1 MEYNKLYNMG
11 VAPIQ
16 YQPVSYTP
24 IEYNPVERDYSSL
37 STVFATNQAKR
48 RELETLKS
56 NIASAISQVE
66 LDSSEDEW
74 KKDYIDDKVKQ
85 INEVASFG
93 DIGGAYNLGIR
104 LGREAATD
112 PALLGRERY
121 NKERQEFVKS
131 IEAKRNADL
140 ISETSYRR
148 ALAQNTYNYEDIKDD
163 NGNIVAGTKWTPAF
177 DPAKDFKP
185 NELLDDLKKYIGV
198 SKTTTGG
205 GGGTTQQYYDKDG
218 KLTTDSSKAVSIAS
232 TTKGGSRTE
241 SLEEVTEQQ
250 WRNAYDAWMQAH
262 DLTDRERLY
271 QVWDNYQWDFAQES
285 LQVEG
290 LKTKLDDSSLSEE
303 ERLEYKK
310 QYDKHKEIAD
320 RLWSNMTDGQ
330 GGLLTRDEFLLSHM
344 SPYFKVMAYRNHTLV
359 TEASNTLVDETT
371 LRNKTIANAI
381 FNGNIQAAELYG
393 SGAPTET
400 YYEFLDDRVKQKVRL
415 SSESDD
421 IVKRI
426 QEAYGK

>member
-74 KKDYIDDKVKQ
+74 KKNYIDDKVKQ

-121 NKERQEFVKS
+121 HKEQQKFIDDIK
-131 IEAKRNADL
+131 AKRNAEL

-205 GGGTTQQYYDKDG
+205 GGGTTQQYYDKNG
-218 KLTTDSSKAVSIAS
+218 NTTTKASEAVSIAS

-250 WRNAYDAWMQAH
+250 WRNAYDAWMSAH
-262 DLTDRERLY
+262 DLDDRERLY

-285 LQVEG
+285 LKAQDVN
-290 LKTKLDDSSLSEE
+290 LSEE
-303 ERLEYKK
+303 ERAS
-310 QYDKHKEIAD
+310 HKEKAD
-320 RLWSNMTDGQ
+320 RLWANMTDGQ

-359 TEASNTLVDETT
+359 TEGSSTLIDETT
-371 LRNKTIANAI
+371 LRNKTIANAVKLTMTDV
-381 FNGNIQAAELYG
+381 ELMG
-393 SGAPTET
+393 SGAPVET
-400 YYEFLDDRVKQKVRL
+400 YYEFLSDNAKQRVKLDNEGDTFIDKVKNT
-415 SSESDD
+415 
-421 IVKRI
+421 IKKR
-426 QEAYGK
+426 